1 MKHLLKKPQKRNN
14 NYVSN
19 FEKPLNKIRLN
30 DIKILN
36 IKQGLECY
44 IPINNN
50 EKSIEFIREIDKI
63 SYETLKEN
71 PEWLNDNNNDN
82 NNDNH
87 NDNEIDIDLIYN
99 YSYLNDTNNIVLSLN
114 SKTRF
119 INGEQEDDFNDLIR
133 FLNDNNNYLNYN
145 IHVDIAFLGLYIN
158 MNDVVVN
165 RWIIKTIHIDELI
178 DNLDWNKREIEEE
191 WKEEL
196 ENYRVSIKD
205 KIEYYKNSLM
215 EAEKI
220 YEEIENENNINIWNK
235 KILKFKKYILKL

>member
-30 DIKILN
+30 DIKIIN
-36 IKQGLECY
+36 IKKQGIECY
-44 IPINNN
+44 IPLNNN
-50 EKSIEFIREIDKI
+50 EKSVEFIEEIDKI

-71 PEWLNDNNNDN
+71 PEWLIIDDND
-82 NNDNH
+82 DNH
-87 NDNEIDIDLIYN
+87 NNLDLK
-99 YSYLNDTNNIVLSLN
+99 YSYSFLNDLNNIVLSLN

-119 INGEQEDDFNDLIR
+119 IKGEQEEDFNDLIR

-145 IHVDIAFLGLYIN
+145 IDIDIAFLGLYIT
-158 MNDVVVN
+158 NDVIVN
-165 RWIIKTIHIDELI
+165 RWIIKSIYIDELV
-178 DNLDWNKREIEEE
+178 DNLDWNKKEIEEE

-196 ENYRVSIKD
+196 DNYKIVIKE
-205 KIEYYKNSLM
+205 KIDYYNNSLI
-215 EAEKI
+215 EAEKL

>member
-30 DIKILN
+30 DIKIIN
-36 IKQGLECY
+36 INKGLECY

-50 EKSIEFIREIDKI
+50 EKSIEFIEEIDKI
-63 SYETLKEN
+63 SYETLKAK
-71 PEWLNDNNNDN
+71 PEWLINDDNNDSDN
-82 NNDNH
+82 KNL
-87 NDNEIDIDLIYN
+87 DLMYN
-99 YSYLNDTNNIVLSLN
+99 YSYLNDLNNIVLSLN

-119 INGEQEDDFNDLIR
+119 INGEQEEDFNDLIR

-145 IHVDIAFLGLYIN
+145 IHADIAFLGLYIN
-158 MNDVVVN
+158 TNDVIIN
-165 RWIIKTIHIDELI
+165 RWIIKTIYIDELI

-196 ENYRVSIKD
+196 EHYKISIKD
-205 KIEYYKNSLM
+205 KIEQYKNSLI
-215 EAEKI
+215 EAEKL

>member
-19 FEKPLNKIRLN
+19 FEKPLNKITLN

-36 IKQGLECY
+36 INKGLECH

-50 EKSIEFIREIDKI
+50 EKSIEFIEEIDKI

-71 PEWLNDNNNDN
+71 PDYL
-82 NNDNH
+82 
-87 NDNEIDIDLIYN
+87 IDENQYDKLDMIYN
-99 YSYLNDTNNIVLSLN
+99 YSYLNDINNIVLSLN

-119 INGEQEDDFNDLIR
+119 INGEEEEDFNDLIK
-133 FLNDNNNYLNYN
+133 FLNDTNNYLNYN

-158 MNDVVVN
+158 EEGIIN
-165 RWIIKTIHIDELI
+165 RWIIKSIYIDELV
-178 DNLDWNKREIEEE
+178 DNLDWNKKEIEEE

-196 ENYRVSIKD
+196 ENFKISIEE
-205 KIEYYKNSLM
+205 KIELYKSSLI
-215 EAEKI
+215 EAQKL
-220 YEEIENENNINIWNK
+220 YEEIESENNINIWNK
-235 KILKFKKYILKL
+235 KILKFKKYILKF

>member
-14 NYVSN
+14 FYVST

-30 DIKILN
+30 DIKIIN
-36 IKQGLECY
+36 IKKGIECN
-44 IPINNN
+44 IPLNNN
-50 EKSIEFIREIDKI
+50 EKSIEFIEEVDKI

-71 PEWLNDNNNDN
+71 PEWLNNDDDNDDVNL
-82 NNDNH
+82 
-87 NDNEIDIDLIYN
+87 DLKYS
-99 YSYLNDTNNIVLSLN
+99 YSYLNHLNNIILSLN

-119 INGEQEDDFNDLIR
+119 IKGDEEEDFNDLIR

-145 IHVDIAFLGLYIN
+145 INADIAFLGLYIN
-158 MNDVVVN
+158 NDVIVN
-165 RWIIKTIHIDELI
+165 RWIIKCLYIDELV

-196 ENYRVSIKD
+196 DNYKISIKE
-205 KIEYYKNSLM
+205 KIEYYNNSLI
-215 EAEKI
+215 EAEKL
-220 YEEIENENNINIWNK
+220 YEEIENENNINTWNK

>member
-14 NYVSN
+14 FYVSN

-36 IKQGLECY
+36 IKNGLQCN

-50 EKSIEFIREIDKI
+50 EKAIEFIEEIDKI
-63 SYETLKEN
+63 SYETLKKN
-71 PEWLNDNNNDN
+71 PEWLINDDNN
-82 NNDNH
+82 
-87 NDNEIDIDLIYN
+87 DINLDLKYS
-99 YSYLNDTNNIVLSLN
+99 YSYLNDLNNIVLSIN

-119 INGEQEDDFNDLIR
+119 INGEDEEDFNDLIR

-145 IHVDIAFLGLYIN
+145 IYADIAFLGLYIYD
-158 MNDVVVN
+158 DVIIN
-165 RWIIKTIHIDELI
+165 RWIIKTIYIDELV

-196 ENYRVSIKD
+196 ESYKISIRE
-205 KIEYYKNSLM
+205 KIDYYNNSLI
-215 EAEKI
+215 EAEKL
-220 YEEIENENNINIWNK
+220 YEEIQNENNINIWNK

>member
-36 IKQGLECY
+36 INKGLECH

-50 EKSIEFIREIDKI
+50 EKSIEFIEEIDKI

-71 PEWLNDNNNDN
+71 PDFLI
-82 NNDNH
+82 
-87 NDNEIDIDLIYN
+87 NENQYEKLDMIYN
-99 YSYLNDTNNIVLSLN
+99 YSYLNDINNIVLSLN

-119 INGEQEDDFNDLIR
+119 INGEEEEDFNDLIK
-133 FLNDNNNYLNYN
+133 FLNDTNNYLNYN
-145 IHVDIAFLGLYIN
+145 IHADIAFLGLYIN
-158 MNDVVVN
+158 EEGIIN
-165 RWIIKTIHIDELI
+165 RWIIKSIYIDELV
-178 DNLDWNKREIEEE
+178 DNLDWNKKEIEEE

-196 ENYRVSIKD
+196 ENFKISIEE
-205 KIEYYKNSLM
+205 KIELYKSSLI
-215 EAEKI
+215 EAQKL

-235 KILKFKKYILKL
+235 KILKFKKYILKF

>member
-30 DIKILN
+30 DIKIIN

-50 EKSIEFIREIDKI
+50 EKSIEFIQEIDKI
-63 SYETLKEN
+63 SYETLKTN
-71 PEWLNDNNNDN
+71 PEWLINDNDDDNDKN
-82 NNDNH
+82 L
-87 NDNEIDIDLIYN
+87 DLMYN
-99 YSYLNDTNNIVLSLN
+99 YSYLNDSNNIVLSLN

-119 INGEQEDDFNDLIR
+119 INGEQEEDFNDLIR

-145 IHVDIAFLGLYIN
+145 INADIAFLGLYIN
-158 MNDVVVN
+158 TNDVIVN
-165 RWIIKTIHIDELI
+165 RWIIKTLYIDELV

-196 ENYRVSIKD
+196 ENYRISIKD
-205 KIEYYKNSLM
+205 KIEYYANSLI
-215 EAEKI
+215 EAEKL
-220 YEEIENENNINIWNK
+220 YEEIENENNINLWNK
-235 KILKFKKYILKL
+235 KILKFKKNILKL

>member
-30 DIKILN
+30 DIKIIN
-36 IKQGLECY
+36 IKKQGIECN
-44 IPINNN
+44 IPLNNN
-50 EKSIEFIREIDKI
+50 EKSIEFIEEIDKI

-71 PEWLNDNNNDN
+71 PEWLIIDDNDDNNVNL
-82 NNDNH
+82 
-87 NDNEIDIDLIYN
+87 DLKYS
-99 YSYLNDTNNIVLSLN
+99 YSYLNDLNNIVLSLN

-119 INGEQEDDFNDLIR
+119 INGEQEEDFNDLIR

-145 IHVDIAFLGLYIN
+145 INIDIAFLGLYIT
-158 MNDVVVN
+158 NDVIVN
-165 RWIIKTIHIDELI
+165 RWIIKTVYIDELV

-196 ENYRVSIKD
+196 DNYKIAIKE
-205 KIEYYKNSLM
+205 KIDYYNNSLI
-215 EAEKI
+215 EAEKL

>member
-19 FEKPLNKIRLN
+19 FEKPLNKITLN

-36 IKQGLECY
+36 INKGLECH

-50 EKSIEFIREIDKI
+50 EKSIEFIEEIDKI

-71 PEWLNDNNNDN
+71 PDYL
-82 NNDNH
+82 
-87 NDNEIDIDLIYN
+87 IDENQYDKLDLLYN
-99 YSYLNDTNNIVLSLN
+99 YSYLNDINNIVLSLN

-119 INGEQEDDFNDLIR
+119 INGEEEEDFNDLIK
-133 FLNDNNNYLNYN
+133 FLNDTNNYLNYN

-158 MNDVVVN
+158 EEGIIN
-165 RWIIKTIHIDELI
+165 RWIIKSIYIDELV
-178 DNLDWNKREIEEE
+178 DNLDWNKKEIEEE

-196 ENYRVSIKD
+196 ENFKISIEE
-205 KIEYYKNSLM
+205 KIELYKSSLI
-215 EAEKI
+215 EAQKL
-220 YEEIENENNINIWNK
+220 YEEIESENNINIWNK
-235 KILKFKKYILKL
+235 KILKFKKYILKF